1 MKQFLAG
8 FGFRSNTPAFEVGEE
23 FEAFVTGLNGHSLV
37 RVGDTV
43 LSLPGETVEP
53 DTRVR
58 VRVTDFD
65 AGADQG
71 SAELLEVLGE
81 GAF

>member
-1 MKQFLAG
+1 MRKFLAG
-8 FGFRSNTPAFEVGEE
+8 FGFRTSRPGFSAGEE
-23 FEAFVTGLNGHSLV
+23 LTAFVTGLNGHSEV

-53 DTRVR
+53 DTKVRLRV
-58 VRVTDFD
+58 VEFD
-65 AGADQG
+65 PSDSTGE
-71 SAELLEVLGE
+71 AELLEVVGD